1 MRCRNLADVGRRRF
15 LMGSAAATA
24 GAVALAGGQARAQ
37 TAAAR
42 VEYPSNRLANI
53 SDLTENKPFD
63 VAYPDE
69 DAPGVLLK
77 LGRAVEGGAGPDGD
91 IVGFTTICPHKGFPL
106 FYSAGDRSFNCPG
119 HYSRFDPE
127 AGGQQILGPGDA
139 KPAAVRAPHRRR
151 RRHLCRGGR
160 RAPLRP
166 PVERALREGIMAF
179 KRNIDRL
186 PIIPADATVH
196 NVICQFCIVGCGYH
210 AYSWPVNKQ
219 GGTAPDQNIFGV
231 DLSQQQPAETA
242 AWYAPSMYNI
252 VKQDGRDVHLVVKPD
267 PDCEVNS
274 GLASVRGARMAEM
287 SFSEARSTQPQ
298 RLTDPM
304 VWRQG
309 MKVPTSWE
317 DALDLVARVTVAVI
331 QEQGEDGLF
340 VSAFDHGGAGG
351 GYENTWGTGKLYFE
365 AMKIKNI
372 RIHNRPAYN
381 SEVHATR
388 DMGVGEL
395 NNCYDDAEL
404 ADTIMAVG
412 TNALETQTNYFLN
425 HWIPNLSGQSA
436 GKKQEQLPDEPHAA
450 ARIVI
455 VDPRR
460 TVTINA
466 CEVAAGADN
475 VLHLAINSG
484 TDLALFNAMFT
495 YIADQGWLDQ
505 AFIDASTSGFDE
517 ALAANRTS
525 PEDAATICGVSAEDI
540 VKAAT
545 WIAAPKEGGARRR
558 TMFAYEKGLIWGN
571 DNYRTNGALVN
582 LALAT
587 GNIGRE
593 GGGCVRMG
601 GHQEGYARPSDA
613 FIGRPAPYVD
623 KLLIDGQGGVH
634 HIWGCDH
641 FKTTLNASAFKRAF
655 NERTNK
661 VKAAMDSVPA
671 GDRAAQVEAIVAA
684 IRDGGLFAVDVDII
698 PTKIGEACH
707 VLLPAATQGEMNLTS
722 MNGERRMRL
731 TERYMDP
738 PGRAMPDCL
747 IAARLANAMEAVWR
761 EKGDAATADKFAG
774 FDWQTEEDAFMDGY
788 HQVAG
793 GGEHVTYDLL
803 RTMGTNGFQE
813 PATGVENGQIV
824 GTKRLYTD
832 GKFGTEDGRAT
843 FMATE
848 WRGLQ
853 APGKQAQK
861 DAFPY
866 LINNGRANVVW
877 QSAYLDQENDF
888 VMDRW
893 PLPFL
898 EMHPDDMTELGIAE
912 GDLVEVWNDAGS
924 TQAMVY
930 PTPTA
935 RPKETFMLFAFPTG
949 VQGNVVNDGVNEFVI
964 PNYKQTWGN
973 IRRLAGKPQSVAHL
987 TFKSK
992 EYQAL

>member
-1 MRCRNLADVGRRRF
+1 
-15 LMGSAAATA
+15 
-24 GAVALAGGQARAQ
+24 
-37 TAAAR
+37 
-42 VEYPSNRLANI
+42 
-53 SDLTENKPFD
+53 
-63 VAYPDE
+63 
-69 DAPGVLLK
+69 
-77 LGRAVEGGAGPDGD
+77 
-91 IVGFTTICPHKGFPL
+91 
-106 FYSAGDRSFNCPG
+106 
-119 HYSRFDPE
+119 
-127 AGGQQILGPGDA
+127 
-139 KPAAVRAPHRRR
+139 
-151 RRHLCRGGR
+151 
-160 RAPLRP
+160 
-166 PVERALREGIMAF
+166 MAF

-196 NVICQFCIVGCGYH
+196 NVVCQFCIVGCGYH

-231 DLSQQQPAETA
+231 DLSQQQEAGTA

-274 GLASVRGARMAEM
+274 GLGSVRGARMAEM

-331 QEQGEDGLF
+331 KEQGEDGLF

-395 NNCYDDAEL
+395 NNCYEDAEL

-425 HWIPNLSGQSA
+425 HWIPNLARAIHGQEA
-436 GKKQEQLPDEPHAA
+436 GAA
-450 ARIVI
+450 ARRAARRRAHRHRRPAAHRDRQRLRGSGRQGERAAPRDQLRHRPRALQRD
-455 VDPRR
+455 VDLRR
-460 TVTINA
+460 GPGLA
-466 CEVAAGADN
+466 RPG
-475 VLHLAINSG
+475 LHRR
-484 TDLALFNAMFT
+484 
-495 YIADQGWLDQ
+495 LDQ
-505 AFIDASTSGFDE
+505 RLRRGAGGKPHHAE
-517 ALAANRTS
+517 NRRRS
-525 PEDAATICGVSAEDI
+525 ICGVSAEDI

-545 WIAAPKEGGARRR
+545 WIAEPKEGGARRR

-582 LALAT
+582 IALAT

-601 GHQEGYARPSDA
+601 GHQEGYARPSDG

-623 KLLIDGQGGVH
+623 KLLIEGKGGVH

-707 VLLPAATQGEMNLTS
+707 VLLAGRHPGRDEPDLD
-722 MNGERRMRL
+722 ERRAAHAADRALHGPARPRHARL
-731 TERYMDP
+731 
-738 PGRAMPDCL
+738 PDRR
-747 IAARLANAMEAVWR
+747 AARQRHGGGLAR
-761 EKGDAATADKFAG
+761 KGDAATADKFKG

-793 GGEHVTYDLL
+793 GGEYVTYELL

-813 PATGVENGQIV
+813 PATGVEDGKIV

-898 EMHPDDMTELGIAE
+898 EMHPDDMTELGVAE
-912 GDLVEVWNDAGS
+912 GELVEVWNDAGS

-935 RPKETFMLFAFPTG
+935 KRQGDLHALRLSDGRAGQRRQRRRQRVRHPELQADLGQHPPSRRQAAVGRAPHLQVEGIPGSLRECPRPGRL
-949 VQGNVVNDGVNEFVI
+949 NVARAERSA
-964 PNYKQTWGN
+964 KHEA
-973 IRRLAGKPQSVAHL
+973 IREPDRTAQLC
-987 TFKSK
+987 
-992 EYQAL
+992 